1 MKTLAL
7 LIVASVTAVFSLSR
21 AEWEKWFPDGSVRWN
36 AFALCESGL
45 GRMLSRAMTK
55 DADRVWHHGMSAPK
69 PVENQNA
76 LSRWIDQGVV
86 SLGFQGRLLYHPA
99 AKYPIRPSEV
109 HEVLAKT
116 ERDLSTAFTLD
127 PENYEA
133 YDAYVLFLTTHIRET
148 EFGSLDGRKEDSD
161 ETSKTDDKSDSG
173 GDDDDDFA
181 AVQRF
186 RQWERDEQRR
196 RNLRALAVTDYAI
209 SHFAPLETDPERHL
223 ALAMVYYNRPAGL
236 PGQRSVSQL
245 AMGTFCLS
253 CARKTTRFL

>member
-127 PENYEA
+127 LENYEA

-148 EFGSLDGRKEDSD
+148 EFGLWTAEKRILTKLPRRTTNPIPEGTTTTISPRCS
-161 ETSKTDDKSDSG
+161 
-173 GDDDDDFA
+173 DFA
-181 AVQRF
+181 
-186 RQWERDEQRR
+186 
-196 RNLRALAVTDYAI
+196 NGSGMNNT
-209 SHFAPLETDPERHL
+209 
-223 ALAMVYYNRPAGL
+223 G
-236 PGQRSVSQL
+236 
-245 AMGTFCLS
+245 GTCVP
-253 CARKTTRFL
+253 